1 MRSNSIWA
9 RGIVGY
15 TARKSMGTV
24 ESRRKVIMKGKMSN
38 AEYIATQQQLLLM
51 ASLIKELNLDGFL
64 ARIKTA
70 YALGPILDPTLYKK
84 SAENVETVHRIAVA
98 ARNFQM
104 EVKKVTEEEAVT
116 RKVVREVNK

>member
-1 MRSNSIWA
+1 
-9 RGIVGY
+9 
-15 TARKSMGTV
+15 
-24 ESRRKVIMKGKMSN
+24 MKGKMSN
-38 AEYIATQQQLLLM
+38 AEYIVTQQQLLLM

-64 ARIKTA
+64 ARIETA

-104 EVKKVTEEEAVT
+104 EVKKVTEGRSSYE
-116 RKVVREVNK
+116 KSC